1 MVEAADIA
9 LQRAPGRLRRFAFQ
23 KLREFD
29 ALSWEALQ
37 NEARLAE
44 KPLCKLAIAGSDRD
58 AEMIRVTRHNLELAG
73 LATAVDTKVQDI
85 LDVRPTAPHGLIVSN
100 PPYGVRLDE
109 QDALAAWYPQLGTW
123 LKNHFCLAGRSIC
136 SAVTCA
142 LAKLIHLSP
151 KRRTPLYNGSLECR
165 LFMIQMVAGSARRE
179 KPSADKQE

>member
-1 MVEAADIA
+1 
-9 LQRAPGRLRRFAFQ
+9 
-23 KLREFD
+23 
-29 ALSWEALQ
+29 
-37 NEARLAE
+37 
-44 KPLCKLAIAGSDRD
+44 
-58 AEMIRVTRHNLELAG
+58 MIRVTRHNLELAG

-123 LKNHFCLAGRSIC
+123 LKNHFAGWTVHLLSGDLR
-136 SAVTCA
+136 

-179 KPSADKQE
+179 KPSADEQE